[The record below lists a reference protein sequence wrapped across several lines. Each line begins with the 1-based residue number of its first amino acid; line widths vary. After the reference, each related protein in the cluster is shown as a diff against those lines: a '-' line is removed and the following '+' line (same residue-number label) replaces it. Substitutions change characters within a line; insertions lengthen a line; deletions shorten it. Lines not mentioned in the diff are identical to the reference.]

1 MGDQLKDVSSDG
13 IAAYYDNLS
22 RFLDVARWFGRSGG
36 APKEATHRFLAAGE
50 AENGTGTSPERLDLL
65 LLDAAI
71 AEGLPS
77 RPRVLDAGCG
87 LGGTI
92 FRWQE
97 RIGGTYHGLTLSP
110 EQVRR
115 ASEHAALR
123 GVTQCCRFHL
133 RNYHDPA
140 IHDLGPSDAVIAIE
154 SLAHSPDPVAAV
166 SNLAAALG
174 PGGLMMIVDDM
185 PEENTTTSIA
195 EPALAAFKTHWQC
208 PVLLGRSEYQAA
220 INAAGLALRHEE
232 DLTPRLRPRSL
243 MWLRVLIVIFHLL
256 RRLAPTRGLRSAFGA
271 MLGGFYLEALYRKKV
286 MRYRVLV
293 AAKPSKENS
302 APEGPASRPG

>member
-22 RFLDVARWFGRSGG
+22 RFLDVAQWFGRGGG
-36 APKEATHRFLAAGE
+36 APKEATHRFLAVGE
-50 AENGTGTSPERLDLL
+50 DEDGTGASPERLDLL
-65 LLDAAI
+65 ILDTAVT
-71 AEGLPS
+71 EGLPS
-77 RPRVLDAGCG
+77 QPRILDAGCG

-115 ASEHAALR
+115 ASEQAALR
-123 GVTQCCRFHL
+123 GVTQRCLFHL

-140 IHDLGPSDAVIAIE
+140 IRDLGPLDAVIAIE
-154 SLAHSPDPVAAV
+154 SLAHSPDPASAVA
-166 SNLAAALG
+166 NLAAALA

-185 PEENTTTSIA
+185 PEENAESGIA
-195 EPALAAFKTHWQC
+195 EPMLAAFKSHWRC
-208 PVLLGRSEYQAA
+208 PVLFGRSEYQAA
-220 INAAGLALRHEE
+220 IKSAGLALRHEE
-232 DLTPRLRPRSL
+232 DLTPRLRPRPL
-243 MWLRVLIVIFHLL
+243 IWLRVLIVVFHLL
-256 RRLAPTRGLRSAFGA
+256 QRLAPTRGLRSAFGA

-286 MRYRVLV
+286 MCYRLLV
-293 AAKPSKENS
+293 AAKPSEENS
-302 APEGPASRPG
+302 TP